1 MITEVL
7 EHQPGALC
15 GLIKAVLSIDD
26 DSKVSLYQNTHI
38 VKTIM
43 TIINKINK
51 NLLL

>member
-26 DSKVSLYQNTHI
+26 NSKVS
-38 VKTIM
+38 M
-43 TIINKINK
+43 TSNNHDS
-51 NLLL
+51 NQ